1 MGSDWDDELESAY
14 TTIENQSYIVE
25 QRNLLG
31 LFWSDSITTVSPLK
45 KLLDTHITEALID
58 AIAVEYQSG
67 RRLYIG
73 TSNLDSQTFTVW
85 NMGAIASEGSDK
97 ALELFKQ
104 VLLASASIPIL
115 MPPTL
120 FEVDIDGKSYDE
132 MHADGGVNTQF
143 FIPLRV
149 INLNEAIENAQ
160 DNGFQFTPRPRM
172 YIIRNARF
180 VPHPKVV
187 DRNLASI
194 TEGTITSMVQAM
206 GRADLYQ
213 IFSIARAR
221 GNDFRYTEVPEDFE
235 WQSEDEF
242 NGPEMRRLFSIG
254 VEQGL
259 HKDPWKRTPPGLYHL
274 NSGD

>member
-1 MGSDWDDELESAY
+1 
-14 TTIENQSYIVE
+14 
-25 QRNLLG
+25 
-31 LFWSDSITTVSPLK
+31 
-45 KLLDTHITEALID
+45 
-58 AIAVEYQSG
+58 
-67 RRLYIG
+67 
-73 TSNLDSQTFTVW
+73 
-85 NMGAIASEGSDK
+85 MGAIASVGGK
-97 ALELFKQ
+97 NAIELFKQ

-120 FEVDIDGKSYDE
+120 FEVDINGQRYDE

-149 INLNEAIENAQ
+149 INLNEAISDAQ
-160 DNGFQFTPRPRM
+160 NKGFRFTPRPRM

-180 VPHPKVV
+180 TPHPKIVE
-187 DRNLASI
+187 RNLASV
-194 TEGTITSMVQAM
+194 TEGTITSMLQSM

-213 IFSIARAR
+213 IFSVARAR

-242 NGPEMRRLFSIG
+242 NGPEMRRLFRVG

-259 HKDPWKRTPPGLYHL
+259 LPEPWESTPPGLFHL
-274 NSGD
+274 NSSD